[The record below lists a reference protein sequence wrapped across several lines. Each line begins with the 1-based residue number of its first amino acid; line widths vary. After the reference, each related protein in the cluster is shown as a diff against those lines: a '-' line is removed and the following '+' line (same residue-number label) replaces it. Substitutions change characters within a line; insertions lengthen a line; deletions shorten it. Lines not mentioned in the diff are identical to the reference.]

1 MIEQATYLAY
11 AGGWRAVRLM
21 PETVA
26 YRLFDQLAFQEW
38 RSRGSRV
45 RRLEANLTRALGPGP
60 IDPEQLREISRAG
73 MRSYMRYWCDA
84 FRLPG
89 WDAARIDSFELRNS
103 DRILTPLQAG
113 RGVVVALPHMG
124 NWDHAGAYF
133 SRHYTQV
140 TTVAERL
147 EPAALFDAFVSFRE
161 DLGMRILGLGDAG
174 VYSALVDT
182 LNSGGFVPLLADRD
196 LSASGIE
203 VMFMGEATRFP
214 AGPAALAV
222 DTGAALHPAGL
233 HWAGHNVAE
242 ILPEVVPPAHGDRTE
257 RIRVATQ
264 AVADALGGAIRAHP
278 EDWHM
283 LQRLW
288 LADLDPDR
296 LAARDAAD
304 RSAGAHD
311 ASHADAS
318 HGHVGPGDAGTL
330 PMGEH

>member
-1 MIEQATYLAY
+1 MIERVTYLAY
-11 AGGWRAVRLM
+11 TGGWRAVRLM
-21 PETVA
+21 PEAVA
-26 YRLFDQLAFQEW
+26 YRLFDQLADQQW
-38 RSRGSRV
+38 RSRSGGV
-45 RRLEANLTRALGPGP
+45 RRLEANLTRVLGPGP
-60 IDPEQLREISRAG
+60 VDPEQVREISRAG

-89 WDAARIDSFELRNS
+89 WDAARIDSFELRNAE
-103 DRILTPLQAG
+103 RILTPLEQG

-140 TTVAERL
+140 TTVAEHL
-147 EPAALFDAFVSFRE
+147 EPVALFEAFVAYRE
-161 DLGMRILGLGDAG
+161 ALGMRILGLGDAG
-174 VYSALVDT
+174 VYPALVDT

-242 ILPEVVPPAHGDRTE
+242 FLPEVVPPARGERAE
-257 RIRVATQ
+257 RIRVTTQ
-264 AVADALGGAIRAHP
+264 AVADALGEAIREHP
-278 EDWHM
+278 QDWHM

-296 LAARDAAD
+296 LAARDAA
-304 RSAGAHD
+304 SQA
-311 ASHADAS
+311 ADAPE
-318 HGHVGPGDAGTL
+318 PGNR
-330 PMGEH
+330 